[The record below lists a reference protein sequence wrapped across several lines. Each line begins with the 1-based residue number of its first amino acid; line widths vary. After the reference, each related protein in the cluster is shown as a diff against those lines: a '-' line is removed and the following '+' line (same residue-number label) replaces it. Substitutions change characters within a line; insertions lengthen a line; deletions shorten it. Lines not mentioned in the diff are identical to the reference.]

1 MGGLV
6 FSIFFLLV
14 GEKWWVC
21 VLRERFFGC
30 GAFLRYPEYL
40 VATYCLW
47 TCFIMKRS
55 IQILCKSPWS

>member
-47 TCFIMKRS
+47 ACFIMKRS
-55 IQILCKSPWS
+55 I